1 MVNKFLTL
9 SLIGLLGGLLVQS
22 RPQQSFAQDVPK
34 STADS
39 VAFLKVKVPADAIL
53 EVDGVTLKSTGP
65 VRVLRTPFL
74 PIGKKYSY
82 SFKATYTLNG
92 KKEVVEKKILVE
104 PGKEIEVDFLPAVTP
119 KKIEEPK
126 KEVPKKEV
134 PKKEETKKEVKLD
147 VPYVPTPDPVVEAM
161 LKLAEVKERTWCT
174 IWVAAM
180 AGSSSPPSRSSRRRR
195 AWVSN
200 SFPLASSCPRRTPR
214 RKAST
219 SKVEIR
225 EGSVF
230 DLKSVSEAS
239 VVTLYLLPET
249 QSAN

>member
-1 MVNKFLTL
+1 M
-9 SLIGLLGGLLVQS
+9 
-22 RPQQSFAQDVPK
+22 PK

-39 VAFLKVKVPADAIL
+39 VAFLKVKVPADVIL

-82 SFKATYTLNG
+82 LFKATYTLNG

-134 PKKEETKKEVKLD
+134 PKKEETKKDVKLD
-147 VPYVPTPDPVVEAM
+147 VPYVPTPYPVVEAM
-161 LKLAEVKERTWCT
+161 LKLAEVKE
-174 IWVAAM
+174 
-180 AGSSSPPSRSSRRRR
+180 GRRRVR
-195 AWVSN
+195 SGLRRCRIDITAVKKFKVRRVWVSK
-200 SFPLASSCPRRTPR
+200 SSLLLGQRVQGERQ
-214 RKAST
+214 
-219 SKVEIR
+219 
-225 EGSVF
+225 EG
-230 DLKSVSEAS
+230 
-239 VVTLYLLPET
+239 
-249 QSAN
+249 